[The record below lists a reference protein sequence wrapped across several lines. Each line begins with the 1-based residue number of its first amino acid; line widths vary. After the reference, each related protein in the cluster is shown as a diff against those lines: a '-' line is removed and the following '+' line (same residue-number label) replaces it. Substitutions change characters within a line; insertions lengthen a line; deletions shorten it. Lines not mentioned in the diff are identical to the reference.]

1 MGLVIKSE
9 KHSWTNKS
17 IKIHRIMILKTMY
30 VNFDKVTNNIGY
42 ISKRV
47 IRPRWFQT
55 ILQ

>member
-1 MGLVIKSE
+1 MELVIKSE
-9 KHSWTNKS
+9 KHSWINKS